1 MTSLHRE
8 THLAHDLEPI
18 MKTPIRSFARL
29 STAAVAAVFAA
40 SLGVAAPASA
50 ASAASA
56 AIAAGG
62 ELAQP
67 RELIVDGSLPPQQ
80 RDQQIHAA
88 RLYDTFWSTGDEAQ
102 ARAALAPDFTDRT
115 LPAGRPQGVAGPLAA
130 SKVFHTA
137 VPDVHADIE
146 QMVVAGDRVVTH
158 LHFTGHFT
166 GTFNGVQG
174 EGQPVDFI
182 ATDIYRIRD
191 GKITDNWHI
200 EDNLTFLQ
208 QVGAVAK

>member
-1 MTSLHRE
+1 MTSLQRE

-18 MKTPIRSFARL
+18 MTTSNRL
-29 STAAVAAVFAA
+29 SAAAIAAVFAA
-40 SLGVAAPASA
+40 SLGVAAPALA

-56 AIAAGG
+56 ASG

-67 RELIVDGSLPPQQ
+67 RELIVDGSLPAQQ
-80 RDQQIHAA
+80 RDQQIRAA

-102 ARAALAPDFTDRT
+102 ARAALAPDFIDRT

-174 EGQPVDFI
+174 KGQPVDFI